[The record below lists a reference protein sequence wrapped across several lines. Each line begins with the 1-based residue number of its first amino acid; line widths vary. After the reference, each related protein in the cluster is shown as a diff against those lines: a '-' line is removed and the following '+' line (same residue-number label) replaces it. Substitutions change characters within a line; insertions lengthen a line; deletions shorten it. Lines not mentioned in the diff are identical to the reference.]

1 MIKRIFVLS
10 AIFLLVAVAVL
21 GAVYLAGFRQTAESE
36 KERKI
41 AATIFPL
48 YDIVRRVAGDR
59 IETILILPPLASP
72 HTFDPVPS
80 KIKEISGSRLVFKIG
95 GIDDWADS
103 LSQLTRR
110 EKVVTVDR
118 GVVLKKVSENAS
130 ATDFHYWLNPKNGEI
145 VADNVYEELVGIY
158 PEDQAYFLDNLNRFK
173 KDIEETDRN
182 IAGLMGRLS
191 NKNLIVLHNAWK
203 YFADRYGL
211 EVVGVFE
218 PHPGQEPTPKSL
230 AELVRLARQKK
241 VKAVFSE
248 PQLSSSALS
257 SLAEE
262 TGLGLYVLDPLGGV
276 EGRMSYDALLF
287 YNAEIIFNALR

>member
-21 GAVYLAGFRQTAESE
+21 GAVYLAGFRQTADSE

-103 LSQLTRR
+103 LSQLASR

-130 ATDFHYWLNPKNGEI
+130 ATDFHYWLDPKNGEI
-145 VADNVYEELVGIY
+145 IADNVYEELVGIY
-158 PEDQAYFLDNLNRFK
+158 PEDQAYFWDNLNRFK

-182 IAGLMGRLS
+182 IAGLMGQLS

-230 AELVRLARQKK
+230 AELVRSARQKK

-276 EGRMSYDALLF
+276 EGRMSYGELLF

>member
-1 MIKRIFVLS
+1 MARRILIC
-10 AIFLLVAVAVL
+10 AATLLLVLTVIFSAVSAVKKQQVDEPD
-21 GAVYLAGFRQTAESE
+21 GRI
-36 KERKI
+36 KI

-48 YDIVRRVAGDR
+48 YDIVRRIAGDR
-59 IETILILPPLASP
+59 IETVLILPPLASP

-103 LSQLTRR
+103 LSQLTSR
-110 EKVVTVDR
+110 EKVITVDR
-118 GVVLKKVSENAS
+118 GVVLKKVSENVS
-130 ATDFHYWLNPKNGEI
+130 VTDFHYWLDPKNGGI
-145 VADNVYEELVGIY
+145 IADNVYEELVGIY
-158 PEDQAYFLDNLNRFK
+158 PEDQAYFWDNLNRFK

-276 EGRMSYDALLF
+276 EGRMSYTSLLF
-287 YNAEIIFNALR
+287 YNAETIFNALR

>member
-1 MIKRIFVLS
+1 MARRIFICV
-10 AIFLLVAVAVL
+10 AILLLVLAVIF
-21 GAVYLAGFRQTAESE
+21 GAVRAVKKQQADESGG
-36 KERKI
+36 RIKI

-48 YDIVRRVAGDR
+48 YDIVRRIAGDR

-95 GIDDWADS
+95 GIDDWVDS
-103 LSQLTRR
+103 LSQLTSR

-118 GVVLKKVSENAS
+118 GVVLKKVGENAS
-130 ATDFHYWLNPKNGEI
+130 ATDFHYWLDPRNGEI
-145 VADNVYEELVGIY
+145 IADNVYEELVGIY
-158 PEDQAYFLDNLNRFK
+158 PEDQAYFRDNLNRFK

-276 EGRMSYDALLF
+276 EGRMSYGALLL

>member
-118 GVVLKKVSENAS
+118 GVVLKKVSENVS
-130 ATDFHYWLNPKNGEI
+130 ATDFHYWLDPRNGEI
-145 VADNVYEELVGIY
+145 IADNVYEELVGIY
-158 PEDQAYFLDNLNRFK
+158 PEDQAYFWDNLNRFK

>member
-21 GAVYLAGFRQTAESE
+21 GAVYLAGFRQTADSE
-36 KERKI
+36 KGRKI

-103 LSQLTRR
+103 LSQLTSR

-130 ATDFHYWLNPKNGEI
+130 ATDFHYWLDPKNGGI
-145 VADNVYEELVGIY
+145 IADNVYEELVGIY
-158 PEDQAYFLDNLNRFK
+158 PEDRAYFWDNLNRFK

-276 EGRMSYDALLF
+276 EGRMSYTSILF
-287 YNAEIIFNALR
+287 YNAETIFNALR